1 MDTIRTHITI
11 TIIII
16 MDMAMTTVMETMDM
30 ETMDIEEPLTG
41 I

>member
-1 MDTIRTHITI
+1 
-11 TIIII
+11 

-30 ETMDIEEPLTG
+30 ETMDIEETLTG